1 MTLEVLNTEEK
12 IKNAKYNSSE
22 ELIEAYYFY
31 IKQNYVPYELHQYI
45 LEKYKKFNLSISD
58 FTNAMDDFSDLYDR
72 RIDSFA
78 TKIDKTTF
86 IRRLTKN
93 LAKNIE
99 KNISQTKLKRLI
111 SISLSLTIS
120 NISNLC
126 YKMKFDDETLENLFD
141 IISNENLLKNEFE
154 GIIIRSIQDTS
165 LHMNEEY
172 VYEQC
177 YTDKLAQFYF
187 DYYYNDQLNFVQ
199 IKKEMNEV
207 LNMTGLEIRDYCN
220 KLEENQINAKTIQA
234 GQEEHDQSINELTE
248 SIMPT
253 SHTNELNV
261 TEKDIDKE
269 QFRSIIENDD
279 FVDNITTAKKIFEK
293 TREVVNKYFMYEGE
307 EDELFLKE
315 CFTKTTKA
323 YFHIKDKSNDN
334 FYKKCAIYLFD
345 CFETYEDNVLGED
358 EDDEGIQRYLITR
371 DFLLF
376 LTHNLL
382 NGSEEFKNDLLKLCN
397 EILNKNLVSANDYT
411 EFMNELDVLPHILS
425 YSPSQLHE
433 CVIVMAA
440 FMEMDNDK
448 SIMRK
453 IKRLFIKYYKELNDQ
468 LVKTNLKEHEWYYE
482 DNSPLCIKDRL
493 HECAVTFILNYL
505 KDPIYITPMSALI
518 YEYEDVIEESGQ
530 FYRHNET
537 MIDKVGAESEIKNI
551 DILKKSYKYY
561 KEIDNLIIR
570 TDKIDMG
577 KIEDEITTKYNI
589 LYISSIQK
597 NYMYDYFFDC
607 KYMLKKYQRNLA
619 FALAFEVGQTS
630 IDFINSS
637 DEDKILILWELSI
650 QVSLIKEVY
659 SSYDL
664 IPKVMNL
671 SKDDYTNSLE
681 KNIEELKQQVKAKDT
696 DNLTLK
702 NQIRSLNEIIRQENK
717 NHNNEIEKSYN
728 NEIHNLNKT
737 IAVQQ
742 KRIKE
747 LEENQDELH
756 KLRTLMFELNNREDN
771 YEKDEINYE
780 EKLLEISNNKKIVF
794 VGGHIKL
801 LSMLK
806 EKYSNMIFLENKNNV
821 SRDTINN
828 ADYIFFFYN
837 FLNHGLYHK
846 IMSIINSNSQIKW
859 DYLGSKNIELVE
871 KEICNKV

>member
-1 MTLEVLNTEEK
+1 MTIEVLNTEEK
-12 IKNAKYNSSE
+12 LKNAKYNSSE

-45 LEKYKKFNLSISD
+45 LEKYKKFNLNISD

-78 TKIDKTTF
+78 NKIEKTTF
-86 IRRLTKN
+86 VRRFSKILTKC
-93 LAKNIE
+93 LKE
-99 KNISQTKLKRLI
+99 NISQTKLKKLV

-120 NISNLC
+120 NISDLC

-177 YTDKLAQFYF
+177 YIDKLAQFYF

-199 IKKEMNEV
+199 LKKEMNEV

-234 GQEEHDQSINELTE
+234 GQEEHDQSIEELTE
-248 SIMPT
+248 SIKPS
-253 SHTNELNV
+253 SHTKELNI
-261 TEKDIDKE
+261 TEEIAKE
-269 QFRSIIENDD
+269 KIKSLIGDEEY
-279 FVDNITTAKKIFEK
+279 FVENITTAKKIFDR
-293 TREVVNKYFMYEGE
+293 TRETVNKYFMYEGE
-307 EDELFLKE
+307 EDEPFLKE
-315 CFTKTTKA
+315 CFTKTTRA

-334 FYKKCAIYLFD
+334 FYKKCAIYLGD
-345 CFETYEDNVLGED
+345 CYETYEQNVLGED
-358 EDDEGIQRYLITR
+358 DDEGIHQYLITR

-530 FYRHNET
+530 FYRYNET
-537 MIDKVGAESEIKNI
+537 MIDKVGVESEIKNI
-551 DILKKSYKYY
+551 DILKKV
-561 KEIDNLIIR
+561 IN
-570 TDKIDMG
+570 
-577 KIEDEITTKYNI
+577 TTK
-589 LYISSIQK
+589 K
-597 NYMYDYFFDC
+597 
-607 KYMLKKYQRNLA
+607 
-619 FALAFEVGQTS
+619 
-630 IDFINSS
+630 
-637 DEDKILILWELSI
+637 
-650 QVSLIKEVY
+650 
-659 SSYDL
+659 
-664 IPKVMNL
+664 
-671 SKDDYTNSLE
+671 
-681 KNIEELKQQVKAKDT
+681 
-696 DNLTLK
+696 LT
-702 NQIRSLNEIIRQENK
+702 I
-717 NHNNEIEKSYN
+717 
-728 NEIHNLNKT
+728 
-737 IAVQQ
+737 
-742 KRIKE
+742 
-747 LEENQDELH
+747 
-756 KLRTLMFELNNREDN
+756 
-771 YEKDEINYE
+771 
-780 EKLLEISNNKKIVF
+780 
-794 VGGHIKL
+794 
-801 LSMLK
+801 
-806 EKYSNMIFLENKNNV
+806 
-821 SRDTINN
+821 
-828 ADYIFFFYN
+828 
-837 FLNHGLYHK
+837 
-846 IMSIINSNSQIKW
+846 
-859 DYLGSKNIELVE
+859 
-871 KEICNKV
+871 